1 MKVFVGIA
9 ETNFYFHVSY
19 SHGCFSS
26 VSCYVT
32 DFTTTNN
39 NNNKLVLLA

>member
-9 ETNFYFHVSY
+9 ETDIFFHVSY
-19 SHGCFSS
+19 SRGHFSS

-32 DFTTTNN
+32 DFTTN